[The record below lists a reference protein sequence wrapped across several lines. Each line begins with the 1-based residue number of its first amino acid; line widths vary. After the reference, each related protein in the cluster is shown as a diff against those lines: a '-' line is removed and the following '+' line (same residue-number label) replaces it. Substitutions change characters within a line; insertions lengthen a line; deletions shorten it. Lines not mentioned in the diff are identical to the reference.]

1 MTTGSSA
8 GGGAMSALAGKRAL
22 VCGSTQGIGR
32 ACALEFARLG
42 AGVTLLARNEQA
54 LRTVRDEAIAASPA
68 GASPRH
74 DYLQADFSRPD
85 DVAAVVTKHL
95 ERTGPAAIL
104 VNNTGGPPP
113 GPIFAADAEAFR
125 AAFTAH
131 VLCNQVLAQLLVP
144 GMKELR
150 YGRIINIIST
160 SVKQPIPGLG
170 VSNTIRGA
178 VASWSKTLA
187 TELAPYGITVN
198 NILPGFT
205 DTQRLRALIGTKAR
219 EAGVSEADIERQM
232 MESIPMGRFG
242 APQELAA
249 VAGFLASPAA
259 SYLTGVSLPIDGGRT
274 SCL

>member
-1 MTTGSSA
+1 METKPLST
-8 GGGAMSALAGKRAL
+8 LTGKRAL

-32 ACALEFARLG
+32 ACAIEFARLG
-42 AGVTLLARNEQA
+42 AGVTLLARDAQA
-54 LRTVRDEAIAASPA
+54 LRKVKDELAAASPA
-68 GASPRH
+68 GGAAQH
-74 DYLQADFSRPD
+74 GYLRADFSRPD
-85 DVAAVVTKHL
+85 DVAAVVRRYL
-95 ERTGPAAIL
+95 DDSGPTAIL

-113 GPIFAADAEAFR
+113 GPIFDADPEAFR
-125 AAFTAH
+125 AGFTAH
-131 VLCNQVLAQLLVP
+131 LVCNQILVQLLVP
-144 GMKELR
+144 GMKELK

-187 TELAPYGITVN
+187 TELAPFGITVN

-205 DTQRLRALIGTKAR
+205 DTQRLRSLIGTKAR
-219 EAGVSEADIERQM
+219 DAGVSEADIEKQM
-232 MESIPMGRFG
+232 KASIPMGRFG
-242 APQELAA
+242 APEELAA
-249 VAGFLASPAA
+249 VAGFLASPAS

>member
-1 MTTGSSA
+1 MNMTA
-8 GGGAMSALAGKRAL
+8 GTALAGKTAL

-32 ACALEFARLG
+32 ACAVEFARQG
-42 AGVTLLARNEQA
+42 ARVTLLARDEKG
-54 LRTVRDEAIAASPA
+54 LRRVRDELTAASPA
-68 GASPRH
+68 GATVRH
-74 DYLQADFSRPD
+74 DYLQADFSRPEE
-85 DVAAVVTKHL
+85 VAAVVRQHL
-95 ERTGPAAIL
+95 DRSGPVAIL

-113 GPIFAADAEAFR
+113 GTIFDADPEAFR

-131 VLCNQVLAQLLVP
+131 LVCNQVLAQLLVP
-144 GMKELR
+144 GMKQLN

-187 TELAPYGITVN
+187 TELAPFGITVN

-205 DTQRLRALIGTKAR
+205 DTQRLRSLIGTKAR
-219 EAGVSEADIERQM
+219 DAGVSEADIERQM
-232 MESIPMGRFG
+232 KASIPMGRFG
-242 APQELAA
+242 APEELSA
-249 VAGFLASPAA
+249 VAGFLASPAS